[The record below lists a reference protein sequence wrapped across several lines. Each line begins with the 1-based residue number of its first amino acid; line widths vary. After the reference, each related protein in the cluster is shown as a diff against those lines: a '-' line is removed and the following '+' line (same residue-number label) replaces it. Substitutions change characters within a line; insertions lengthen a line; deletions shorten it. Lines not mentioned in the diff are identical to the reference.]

1 MPNFNVYE
9 RVTARIIEQ
18 LEKGVIP
25 WRKPWRPAVMAGS
38 GKVDLRTVAWNRF
51 TKTVYSPLN
60 QMLLSKPGEY
70 ATFSQWVSIG
80 GKIRKGSKSG
90 MICFWKVLPVK
101 EKKED
106 GTEELKQ
113 VPFLKTYNVFHI
125 DDVEGVEPLP
135 VEELKPEEPEKTLQ
149 AADAVIDTYTKR
161 EGIRIEYGGN
171 RACYSPITD
180 SIRLPE
186 RGQFAH
192 LQEFYSTAFHELT
205 HSTLTASRCDR
216 REAMGNGFGSELY
229 SREELVAEIGASG
242 MLSFLGIETPKTF
255 TNSAAYIQSWL
266 KVLRDDV
273 KMIVSASSKAEKA
286 IDFIL
291 NGKATETAA

>member
-25 WRKPWRPAVMAGS
+25 WRKPWRPAVMADS
-38 GKVDLRTVAWNRF
+38 GKVDLRSVAWNRF

-135 VEELKPEEPEKTLQ
+135 VEDLKPEEPEKTLQ
-149 AADAVIDTYTKR
+149 AADAVIDAYTKR

-291 NGKATETAA
+291 NGKAAEVAA